1 MSTAFVGEVRLIGFA
16 YAPVGWNFCDGTLI
30 SISENPTLFNL
41 IGTTYGGDGQTNY
54 ALPDLRGR
62 VPIHQGTLQG
72 GSNYV
77 IGQPAGVE
85 SVTLTINQI
94 PSHNHLFQCNS
105 NSSGDSADPTN
116 RTAAAGPTIYRTT
129 TSPTDPMNS
138 GMLKL
143 AGGSQPHE
151 NRQPFQ
157 AMNWVI
163 ALYGVYPT
171 QS

>member
-1 MSTAFVGEVRLIGFA
+1 MSTAYVGEVRLIGFT
-16 YAPVGWNFCDGTLI
+16 YAPAGWNFCDGTLI

-41 IGTTYGGDGQTNY
+41 IGTYYGGNGQTNF

-62 VPIHQGTLQG
+62 IPVHQGTLQG

-85 SVTLTINQI
+85 SVTLNVNQI
-94 PSHNHLFQCNS
+94 PSHNHLFQCNTGTQAG
-105 NSSGDSADPTN
+105 NNTPAGNTVAQGPQVYRNTN
-116 RTAAAGPTIYRTT
+116 
-129 TSPTDPMNS
+129 PTDAMNQ
-138 GMLKL
+138 GMLKT
-143 AGGSQPHE
+143 AGGSLPHE

-163 ALYGVYPT
+163 ALNGIYPS
-171 QS
+171 QG